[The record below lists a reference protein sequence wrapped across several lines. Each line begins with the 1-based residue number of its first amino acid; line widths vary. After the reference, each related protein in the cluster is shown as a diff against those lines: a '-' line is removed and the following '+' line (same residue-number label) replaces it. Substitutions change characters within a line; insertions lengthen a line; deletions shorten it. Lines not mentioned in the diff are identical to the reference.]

1 MAKIKIITSYSK
13 LRDDDLDTKSQVI
26 INSMKDNANFPSPV
40 PDLDELSKIRD
51 AYVSALTAKQSGN
64 KQATALKNETRIA
77 LETELTALAMY
88 VQLNC
93 RNNEVVALSSGFDLA
108 KSRSAIGVLSAPT
121 DFKVVNGA
129 GSGSFVLSS
138 KKVVGAKSYIFEYT
152 LAPFTAD
159 SVWTAQSGSAKSI
172 TLEGLTPG
180 QQYAFRMAG
189 VGADPKMLY
198 SDVLLRFTL

>member
-26 INSMKDNANFPSPV
+26 INSMKDNANYLSPV
-40 PDLDELSKIRD
+40 PDLQELSKIRD

-64 KQATALKNETRIA
+64 KQATALKNETREA
-77 LETELTALAMY
+77 LEAQLMALAMY

-93 RNNEVVALSSGFDLA
+93 KNNEVIALSSGFDLA
-108 KSRSAIGVLSAPT
+108 KARSPIGALPAPT
-121 DFKVVNGA
+121 DFKVVNSA
-129 GSGSFVLSS
+129 GSGNFTLSC

-152 LAPFTAD
+152 LAPVTGD
-159 SVWTAQSGSAKSI
+159 SVWTAQSGSAKTF

-198 SDVLLRFTL
+198 SDILLRFTL